1 MSNLDSEIIK
11 VNEYFL
17 DRKEEFNIE
26 VGEKIRKLRTM
37 KGFSINDIAL
47 RAVSSPAYIIQ
58 VENGKYG
65 LSLSKFISICN
76 SLELSPNEVLEEFL
90 YGGKTNED
98 ILYNKLQQGKN
109 ISKNIFDY
117 MREKDEIEK
126 VF

>member
-1 MSNLDSEIIK
+1 MSNKNSEIIK

-17 DRKEEFNIE
+17 ERKEKFNIE
-26 VGEKIRKLRTM
+26 VGEKLRKLRTK
-37 KGFSINDIAL
+37 KGFSIEDIAL
-47 RAVSSPAYIIQ
+47 RAVTSPTYIIQ
-58 VENGKYG
+58 IENGKYG

-98 ILYNKLQQGKN
+98 ILYNKLQLGKD
-109 ISKNIFDY
+109 ISKNIVDY

-126 VF
+126 M